1 MLLNRGLCLESMG
14 KLSRSFT
21 CDLDVLAWLEQYA
34 MKEDKKQSYIVNSML
49 RGAMRQHQTW
59 ICSKCGGS
67 NGNDSTV
74 CYADIDCDGV
84 KA

>member
-1 MLLNRGLCLESMG
+1 MG

-34 MKEDKKQSYIVNSML
+34 IKEHKKQSYLVNAML
-49 RGAMRQHQTW
+49 RSAMRQNQTW
-59 ICSKCGGS
+59 NCPECRAV
-67 NGNDSTV
+67 NDNQQTTCHS
-74 CYADIDCDGV
+74 CEYILDFKDIV

>member
-1 MLLNRGLCLESMG
+1 MG

-21 CDLDVLAWLEQYA
+21 CDLDVLAWLEKYA
-34 MKEDKKQSYIVNSML
+34 IKEHKKQSFIVNSVL
-49 RGAMRQHQTW
+49 RDVMRRSKIW
-59 ICSKCGGS
+59 ICSKCGGT
-67 NGNDSTV
+67 NGNDSKV

>member
-1 MLLNRGLCLESMG
+1 MG

-34 MKEDKKQSYIVNSML
+34 IKQHKKQSYIVNSVL
-49 RGAMRQHQTW
+49 RDTMRLDQTW
-59 ICSKCGGS
+59 KCSICDAL
-67 NGNDSTV
+67 NH
-74 CYADIDCDGV
+74 IDNKTCFTLTDGVFCKGV

>member
-1 MLLNRGLCLESMG
+1 MG

-34 MKEDKKQSYIVNSML
+34 IKEHKKQSYIVNALL
-49 RGAMRQHQTW
+49 RSAMREDQTW
-59 ICSKCGGS
+59 KCPECGVS
-67 NGNDSTV
+67 NNLDNKT
-74 CYADIDCDGV
+74 CYTLTDGEFCKGV